1 MAMDNF
7 SYKDSI
13 RAAFASCMPC
23 VRRRAPLESNDNTF
37 SDHRTHRSPSSELE
51 GLLRDTDTEAETLS
65 LHSNIGAGRRKHQ
78 KRPTFSLTLFGY
90 TLFGRQPIYL
100 SDDEDERGS
109 RRRTLGTASS
119 STLDSDAA
127 PLDAS
132 TIARLSSPDRAE
144 AEQRRWEE
152 EARRKAERKARQ
164 RERRERERMS
174 TLMSLNGGTL
184 PEGGDFEGFQYS
196 GETSLHTLPATEFG
210 PFVGGPEGLLT
221 TGDAGEDSEDADDVD
236 LGGGLY
242 TRKQRTHTIRSGSGS
257 DSRSQ
262 TSTRISDGERS
273 LHYNHHQLTQ
283 TVPPSYPQTE
293 MQLPNIK
300 PAKAKKERTRK
311 RLSPLSSSTGS
322 QSTAPY
328 TPTQSA
334 SASPAVAA
342 FPIPHERMEHV
353 IEGRDA
359 RGFPSVGLS
368 GVRGKTRDMGAFLA
382 SREAAQP

>member
-23 VRRRAPLESNDNTF
+23 IGRRAPAEPNDNTHI
-37 SDHRTHRSPSSELE
+37 DARTHRSPSSDLE
-51 GLLRDTDTEAETLS
+51 GLLRDTDTEVETLS
-65 LHSNIGAGRRKHQ
+65 LHSNIGAGRRKQ
-78 KRPTFSLTLFGY
+78 RRRPAFSLTIFGY

-100 SDDEDERGS
+100 SDDEDERGW
-109 RRRTLGTASS
+109 RRRPLGTVSS

-132 TIARLSSPDRAE
+132 TIARLSSPDRME
-144 AEQRRWEE
+144 IEQQRREE
-152 EARRKAERKARQ
+152 EARRKAERKARR

-174 TLMSLNGGTL
+174 TMLSLNGGSL
-184 PEGGDFEGFQYS
+184 DEGDDFEGFQGS
-196 GETSLHTLPATEFG
+196 GETYLPQAVEFG
-210 PFVGGPEGLLT
+210 PFVSGPEQLLA
-221 TGDAGEDSEDADDVD
+221 TGNDGEGSEDADDAD

-242 TRKQRTHTIRSGSGS
+242 TRKQHTSAVWSGSGS
-257 DSRSQ
+257 DSRSR
-262 TSTRISDGERS
+262 TSASISNGDRN

-283 TVPPSYPQTE
+283 PVSPSYPQTE
-293 MQLPNIK
+293 MQLPPK
-300 PAKAKKERTRK
+300 PTKTKKHRTSK
-311 RLSPLSSSTGS
+311 RVSPLSSSTAS

-328 TPTQSA
+328 TPSQSV

-342 FPIPHERMEHV
+342 FPIPHERTEHT
-353 IEGRDA
+353 IEGA
-359 RGFPSVGLS
+359 IRGFPSAGLS
-368 GVRGKTRDMGAFLA
+368 GARGKTRDMGAFLA

>member
-23 VRRRAPLESNDNTF
+23 IISSSTVPVESRDNT
-37 SDHRTHRSPSSELE
+37 STDARAHSELE

-65 LHSNIGAGRRKHQ
+65 LHSNIGGAGRRRQ
-78 KRPTFSLTLFGY
+78 RKRPTFSLTLFGY
-90 TLFGRQPIYL
+90 TLFGRPPIYL
-100 SDDEDERGS
+100 SDDDEDERGW
-109 RRRTLGTASS
+109 RRRPIGTVSS

-144 AEQRRWEE
+144 IEQQRWEE
-152 EARRKAERKARQ
+152 EARRKAERKARR

-174 TLMSLNGGTL
+174 ALLTLNGGVL
-184 PEGGDFEGFQYS
+184 AEGDGFEGFQGS
-196 GETSLHTLPATEFG
+196 GASSLLPPPVAEFG
-210 PFVGGPEGLLT
+210 PFVSGQEEQLA
-221 TGDAGEDSEDADDVD
+221 TGDVSEDADDAD

-242 TRKQRTHTIRSGSGS
+242 TRKQRTAVWSGSRS
-257 DSRSQ
+257 DSRSR
-262 TSTRISDGERS
+262 TSASTSSGDPS

-283 TVPPSYPQTE
+283 AVPSYPQTE
-293 MQLPNIK
+293 MQLPK
-300 PAKAKKERTRK
+300 PAKTKKHRTSK
-311 RLSPLSSSTGS
+311 RFSPLSSSTAS

-328 TPTQSA
+328 TPIQSV

-342 FPIPHERMEHV
+342 FPIPHERMEHA
-353 IEGRDA
+353 IEGQPEHI
-359 RGFPSVGLS
+359 RGFPSIGLS
-368 GVRGKTRDMGAFLA
+368 GARGKTRDMGAFLA